1 MIDSFFILLTSAI
14 GQLNT
19 IGTLQP
25 VRTIVLSTP
34 LINIVTRPITRRTT
48 IPTTS
53 TTIPT
58 TSTTIPTTSTIVS
71 TTTSTITSTITQ
83 ESVLNDYEIIG
94 LTWGLVAFI
103 FMMIGLSSYCAR
115 RRQLQPIEPESL
127 DYVHQ
132 DSFSSHIYE
141 EPDENPYEMPVIMEE
156 EEPYGER
163 VTAL

>member
-34 LINIVTRPITRRTT
+34 LINIVTRPITRR
-48 IPTTS
+48 